1 MRMRNKPWA
10 SDFLAQHP
18 LVSIDPKDQKGLWK
32 SNYQSVILEIG
43 SGKGQYIFDLAK
55 LHPENRYIALEKDR
69 NVSATALRFHEA
81 LDLKNL
87 IWINNG
93 AEAIETWF
101 STGELN
107 ELHLNFS
114 DPWPKK
120 HHEKRRLTSK
130 TFMPV
135 FLGLLSEKGVIKFK
149 TDNQKLFEYTIMQ
162 MQQYPLDMIFFS
174 VNYIHTP
181 EEEDAYTEYE
191 MKFNALNQP
200 IYRAVWRKK

>member
-18 LVSIDPKDQKGLWK
+18 LAVTNPIDRKGAWK
-32 SNYQSVILEIG
+32 GHFKKVILEIG
-43 SGKGQYIFDLAK
+43 SGKGSYIFGLAQS
-55 LHPENRYIALEKDR
+55 HPEDLYIALEKDR
-69 NVSATALRFHEA
+69 NVSATALRAHNGQT
-81 LDLKNL
+81 LPNL

-93 AEAIETWF
+93 AETLDTWF
-101 STGELN
+101 SEGELD
-107 ELHLNFS
+107 EIHLNFS

-135 FLGLLSEKGVIKFK
+135 FIRLLNQNGVIKFK
-149 TDNQKLFEYTIMQ
+149 TDNQKLFEYTILELQ
-162 MQQYPLDMIFFS
+162 TYPLVMTFFS
-174 VNYIHTP
+174 VNYLHTP
-181 EEEDAYTEYE
+181 EIDDAYTEYE

>member
-1 MRMRNKPWA
+1 
-10 SDFLAQHP
+10 LA
-18 LVSIDPKDQKGLWK
+18 
-32 SNYQSVILEIG
+32 
-43 SGKGQYIFDLAK
+43 A
-55 LHPENRYIALEKDR
+55 LHPEKRFIALEKDR

-87 IWINNG
+87 LWINNG

-101 STGELN
+101 SAGELD
-107 ELHLNFS
+107 EIHLNFS

-135 FLGLLSEKGVIKFK
+135 FLTLLSDQGVIKFK
-149 TDNQKLFEYTIMQ
+149 TDNQKLFEYTILHLQ
-162 MQQYPLDMIFFS
+162 HYPLDMIFFS

>member
-10 SDFLAQHP
+10 NDFLAQHP
-18 LVSIDPKDQKGLWK
+18 LATTDPSDQKGQWK
-32 SNYQSVILEIG
+32 GSYHGVILEIG
-43 SGKGQYIFDLAK
+43 SGKGQYIFELAR
-55 LHPENRYIALEKDR
+55 LNPDNRYIAVEKDR
-69 NVSATALRFHEA
+69 NVSATALRHHEA
-81 LDLKNL
+81 MDLKNL
-87 IWINNG
+87 LWINNG

-101 STGELN
+101 VAGELD
-107 ELHLNFS
+107 EIHLNFS

-135 FLGLLSEKGVIKFK
+135 FLTLLSNHGLIKFK
-149 TDNQKLFEYTIMQ
+149 TDNQKLFEYTILQ
-162 MQQYPLDMIFFS
+162 MQQYDLDLIFFS

-200 IYRAVWRKK
+200 IYRAVWRKQ

>member
-10 SDFLAQHP
+10 SDFLVQHP
-18 LVSIDPKDQKGLWK
+18 LVSSNPVDFKGQWK
-32 SNYQSVILEIG
+32 GSFTSVILEIG

-55 LHPENRYIALEKDR
+55 LHPDRRYIALEKDR
-69 NVSATALRFHEA
+69 NVSATALRHHETM
-81 LDLKNL
+81 DLKNL
-87 IWINNG
+87 LWINNG
-93 AEAIETWF
+93 AEEIQSWF
-101 STGELN
+101 EAGELD
-107 ELHLNFS
+107 EIHLNFS

-120 HHEKRRLTSK
+120 HHEKRRLTSR

-135 FLGLLSEKGVIKFK
+135 FLDLLSEKGQIKFK
-149 TDNQKLFEYTIMQ
+149 TDNQKLFEYTVLQ
-162 MQQYPLDMIFFS
+162 MQQYPLDLIFFS
-174 VNYIHTP
+174 VNYLHTP